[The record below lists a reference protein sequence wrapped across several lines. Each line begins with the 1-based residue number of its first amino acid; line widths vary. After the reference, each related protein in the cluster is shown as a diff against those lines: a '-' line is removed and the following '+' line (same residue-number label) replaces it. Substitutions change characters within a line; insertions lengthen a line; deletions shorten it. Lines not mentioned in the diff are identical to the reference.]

1 MIKIPVRI
9 IFSQAA
15 NLVLLLIFV
24 FQFSLIAQSKIV
36 YAVRTE
42 TPPKIDGIIN
52 DSVWN
57 KAIPISDFL
66 QQEPVPGTNPT
77 ERTIVRLLYD
87 DKNLYVSFMCYDD
100 EPKKII
106 ARELKLDGK
115 WSGDDNIDIIFDTFN
130 DHRHAY
136 WFGTNPLG
144 MRDDALLTSSVNFE
158 GFNEDWNGVWYPSA
172 AITDSGWS
180 VEIVFP
186 FSTFKF
192 FDKEEQIWGVNFQ
205 RHIQR
210 KGEEINWTAVGK
222 DKRFFEINFAGEL
235 RGIKNIKRGNP
246 IYLKPFFTIGGEQ
259 TDTTKS
265 FVSKPGLDIKYGIT
279 ETLSLDLTLNTD
291 FAQVESDRARI
302 NLTRFP
308 LFFPEKRDF
317 FIEGAHLLSF
327 SLGDNDNLFYSRRIG
342 ISNGNEI
349 PLIAGAK
356 LVGRLNN
363 TEVGFLNIQ
372 TAEKAGE
379 PTSNY
384 SIARMK
390 FDLFDQSYAGFF
402 ISNKIS
408 DYDYNRSFAG
418 DIELRTN
425 KFIDDKTLIFGANLA
440 KTDERNGGKNSW
452 AGKFYLDYPNDLIDQ
467 YLGYK
472 FVQGNFNP
480 GIGFISRTGIQQF
493 LYQFTFSPRINWGD
507 IKRLKFMPVDAEYYF
522 DKDNNILTGKFSIE
536 PFGFSTVQG
545 DNIEFEINRYFDNVP
560 EDFDIFENA
569 VISAG
574 KYGFT
579 TFGFNYESASG
590 RTIYGQ
596 VSGEIGNYYSGN
608 IKSFSTEIV
617 WSTNQHFS
625 FTTDYSHNTIQLSQ
639 SHFSTNEIG
648 ARLRYDFSTMIN
660 SSVFGQWNN
669 ELNEININY
678 RFNWQPNVGS
688 NFYLVVNHLLSTEG
702 ALRTKDIAVL
712 AKIVWQFIL

>member
-1 MIKIPVRI
+1 M
-9 IFSQAA
+9 
-15 NLVLLLIFV
+15 FV
-24 FQFSLIAQSKIV
+24 FQFALTAQPKIA

-42 TPPKIDGIIN
+42 TPPVIDGIIN

-66 QQEPVPGTNPT
+66 QQEPIPGTNPT
-77 ERTIVRLLYD
+77 EKTVVRILYD
-87 DKNLYVSFMCYDD
+87 DKNLYVSFMCYDN
-100 EPKKII
+100 EPNKII

-115 WSGDDNIDIIFDTFN
+115 WSGDDNISIIFDTFH
-130 DHRHAY
+130 DLRHAY

-144 MRDDALLTSSVNFE
+144 MRDDGLLTSSVNFE
-158 GFNEDWNGVWYPSA
+158 GMNESWNGVWYPKA
-172 AITDSGWS
+172 AIVDSGWS
-180 VEIVFP
+180 AEIVFP

-192 FDKEEQIWGVNFQ
+192 FNKDEQIWGVNFQ
-205 RHIQR
+205 RKIQR
-210 KGEEINWTAVGK
+210 KGEEVQWTAIGK
-222 DKRFFEINFAGEL
+222 DLNFFKVENAGEL
-235 RGIKNIKRGNP
+235 HGIKNIKRGNP
-246 IYLKPFFTIGGEQ
+246 IYLKPFFTFGGEQ
-259 TDTTKS
+259 TDSSNK
-265 FVSKPGLDIKYGIT
+265 FIAKPGLDIKYGIT
-279 ETLSLDLTLNTD
+279 ETLSLDLTFNTD

-317 FIEGAHLLSF
+317 FIEGANLLSF
-327 SLGDNDNLFYSRRIG
+327 PLGDDDNLFYSRRIG
-342 ISNGNEI
+342 LSQGNEI

-356 LVGRLNN
+356 LVGRLGG

-384 SIARMK
+384 SVARMK

-408 DYDYNRSFAG
+408 SYNYNRAFAG
-418 DIELRTN
+418 DIELKTN
-425 KFIDDKTLIFGANLA
+425 KFLDDKTLIFGSNLA
-440 KTDERNGGKNSW
+440 KTDERNGAKNSW

-480 GIGFISRTGIQQF
+480 GIGFISRTGIQEL
-493 LYQFTFSPRINWGD
+493 LYHFSFSPRINWGD
-507 IKRLKFMPVDAEYYF
+507 IKRLNFTPVDAEYYL
-522 DKDNNILTGKFSIE
+522 DKDNNLLTASLSFE

-545 DNIEFEINRYFDNVP
+545 DHVSFEIHRYFDNVP
-560 EDFDIFENA
+560 EDFEIFENA
-569 VISAG
+569 VIPAG
-574 KYGFT
+574 KYWFT
-579 TFGFNYESASG
+579 TYGINYESASG
-590 RTIYGQ
+590 RTIYGEA
-596 VSGEIGNYYSGN
+596 SAEIGNYYAGN
-608 IKSFSTEIV
+608 VKSFSANVV
-617 WSTNQHFS
+617 WSANEHFS
-625 FTTDYSHNTIQLSQ
+625 LTTDYSHNTIQLSQ
-639 SHFSTNEIG
+639 NHFTTNEVG
-648 ARLRYDFSTMIN
+648 ARFRYDFSTMLN
-660 SSVFGQWNN
+660 SSIFGQWNN